1 MTSEFDPIRQ
11 TPLPDSF
18 ERTADWLR
26 AAPPPRPSPARPLA
40 LAVALA
46 LAVGACSWPVA
57 SEAVVGYVIE
67 ATTAEPRALVRALD
81 AAVAADARVSA
92 EVEPRGETS
101 AVRYVVLDAEAA
113 QQAVGAAR
121 AEGVAARVSPLDADV
136 RQPLGLAAARWV
148 GITAT
153 PRLDDADLQAALD
166 RAFADH
172 PTLAP
177 RVGRDDRGRRVV
189 EIGEAFRLVLPPGSQ
204 IRRSGPVVS
213 LTFPRGGPADSTG
226 GLPDGALGDVSL
238 ADLLGEPVG
247 TVDRRRVEGDD
258 LRALFDSLGVPPDAL
273 DDLFDRRADSVRT
286 RLIPIPDSLLTR

>member
-11 TPLPDSF
+11 APLPDSF
-18 ERTADWLR
+18 ERTAAWLR
-26 AAPPPRPSPARPLA
+26 AAPPPRPSPARPLG

-213 LTFPRGGPADSTG
+213 LRSPRGA
-226 GLPDGALGDVSL
+226 PDGTLGGVPL
-238 ADLLGEPVG
+238 ADLLGGPAG
-247 TVDRRRVEGDD
+247 SRRGAGDD

-273 DDLFDRRADSVRT
+273 DDLFDQPADSFRT
-286 RLIPIPDSLLTR
+286 RLIPVPDSLLTR